1 MKNLLLLFGLVLF
14 ATTGFS
20 QENRQLVK
28 QDNNFAEFK
37 KMSHNFGEITDEKD
51 VTVDFEFVNTTGKDL
66 ILNPPK
72 TSCGCTASKYPK
84 KPIAPGATEVIQVKY
99 STKNRIGKFLKDVSV
114 YAQGY
119 DDPIVLKIK
128 GEVKSPQA
136 ISTLPKKQGNSLF
149 K

>member
-1 MKNLLLLFGLVLF
+1 MKNLLFLFALLFSVTV
-14 ATTGFS
+14 AVAQDDT
-20 QENRQLVK
+20 
-28 QDNNFAEFK
+28 QDNKFAAFEQ
-37 KMSHNFGEITDEKD
+37 MTHDFGEITDEND
-51 VTVDFEFVNTTGKDL
+51 VTIDFTFKNTTGTDL
-66 ILNPPK
+66 VLNPPK

-84 KPIAPGATEVIQVKY
+84 EPIAAGATEVLQVKY
-99 STKNRIGKFLKDVSV
+99 STKNRIGKFIKTISV

-136 ISTLPKKQGNSLF
+136 VSTLPKKQNNSLF

>member
-1 MKNLLLLFGLVLF
+1 MKNIVLILSMFLFTGSIF
-14 ATTGFS
+14 A
-20 QENRQLVK
+20 QEENL
-28 QDNNFAEFK
+28 DNKFAKFEI
-37 KMSHNFGEITDEKD
+37 MDHNFGDITDEQD
-51 VTVDFEFVNTTGKDL
+51 VTIDFEFTNTSGRT
-66 ILNPPK
+66 IVLNPPK

-84 KPIAPGATEVIQVKY
+84 EPIAAGATQVIQVKY

-119 DDPIVLKIK
+119 EDPIVLKIR

-136 ISTLPKKQGNSLF
+136 ISTLPKKQNNSLF